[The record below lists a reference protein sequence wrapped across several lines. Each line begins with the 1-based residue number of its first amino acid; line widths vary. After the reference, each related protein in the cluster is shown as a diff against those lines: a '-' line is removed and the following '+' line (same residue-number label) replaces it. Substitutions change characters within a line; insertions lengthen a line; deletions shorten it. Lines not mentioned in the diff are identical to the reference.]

1 MFKFY
6 IPLQKGIDIQPYRNY
21 PVPVVRVTTH
31 VDDLAAGQDMQ
42 SLAEKSQAILDKNR
56 AQIQHWCNARRQEYS
71 LNGNTV
77 DKKTYELDKALLVHT
92 ILFNQEIIEIHVYP
106 ETGEEEQDELCLMIV
121 SADMLYAFPMSSLSD
136 PTTMAPIY
144 ERQLTNTNLAND
156 PVTGLNAGTG
166 YKQYKFE
173 GASLGFVISRVKFEE
188 TRMRVIENPSIS
200 GVAQPHISPVSAALN
215 VSEPLS
221 DTDILT
227 VNGSNQDVYVQ
238 SGTYRYT
245 GSSVTQI
252 ASTTFSPSY
261 VIPYAIDSAGTYYF
275 DLRSNTTQ
283 YNGHAFTLSGD
294 YGFLTN
300 AMNAT
305 DVAQFLLYGGNIWN
319 GNSKSPQARTGYG
332 TVPPDSLQYK
342 YAYDFGF
349 PTVSP
354 TYTPDPPIT
363 DFGLTVKVPVFYTG
377 SGDRIQLE
385 NRTITAS
392 TQITWYTTIIMG
404 GSILA
409 RDTALSVSF
418 GDYSYTKTDIGR
430 DFGTNFNSTRPRLTI
445 SVLTKQPA
453 ANGIFFQVYRQSFY
467 HENWLGNFVDEDF
480 LEYRLYSPTG
490 LRETTATNL
499 NFTPHGHASN
509 GRSYLQTYS
518 YNLAGTV
525 TYIIDING
533 VNAISRLQE
542 LEIPNPDQWQL
553 AVMDVPLNRIKK
565 FT

>member
-6 IPLQKGIDIQPYRNY
+6 IPLQKGIDIRPYQNY
-21 PVPVVRVTTH
+21 PVPVVRVIAH
-31 VDDLAAGQDMQ
+31 SEKLAENQDM
-42 SLAEKSQAILDKNR
+42 SRLAEKAQAILDNNM

-71 LNGNTV
+71 LNNNTI
-77 DKKTYELDKALLVHT
+77 DKKTYELNNALLVHT
-92 ILFNQEIIEIHVYP
+92 ILFDQEIIEVHLYP
-106 ETGEEEQDELCLMIV
+106 EAGEEEQDELCLMIV
-121 SADMLYAFPMSSLSD
+121 SGNKLYAFPMSSLSD
-136 PTTMAPIY
+136 PATMALIY
-144 ERQLTNTNLAND
+144 ERQLTDTNLAND
-156 PVTGLNAGTG
+156 PITGLNAGTG

-173 GASLGFVISRVKFEE
+173 GASLSFVISRVKFEE

-200 GVAQPHISPVSAALN
+200 GVAQPHISPVSESLN

-227 VNGSNQDVYVQ
+227 VNGSNQDVYLQ
-238 SGTYRYT
+238 SGTYRYN

-283 YNGHAFTLSGD
+283 YNGHAFTLAGD
-294 YGFLTN
+294 YGFLTD
-300 AMNAT
+300 AMNTT
-305 DVAQFLLYGGNIWN
+305 DVAQFFLYGGSIWA

-349 PTVSP
+349 PTTSP

-385 NRTITAS
+385 DRTITAD
-392 TQITWYTTIIMG
+392 TEITWYRTTIGG

-409 RDTALSVSF
+409 RDTDLSLTF
-418 GDYSYTKTDIGR
+418 GDYSYTKTDVGR
-430 DFGTNFNSTRPRLTI
+430 EFGTLANGNRPRLAV

-453 ANGIFFQVYRQSFY
+453 ANGIFFQVYRQSYY
-467 HENWLGNFVDEDF
+467 HLNVLGNYVDEDF

-533 VNAISRLQE
+533 VNAISRFQE

-553 AVMDVPLNRIKK
+553 AVMDVPLSRIKK